1 MSNKKKDNP
10 IAVYAVASQI
20 GFIVLVPL
28 LVFVIGG
35 SWLVSALG
43 WPQWINIIFVV
54 VGIITMAVGAW
65 RYLKKLLALF
75 DTTESGAGASEVRH
89 KPKDHDYYDSYS
101 KKKKL

>member
-75 DTTESGAGASEVRH
+75 DITESGTGASEVRH